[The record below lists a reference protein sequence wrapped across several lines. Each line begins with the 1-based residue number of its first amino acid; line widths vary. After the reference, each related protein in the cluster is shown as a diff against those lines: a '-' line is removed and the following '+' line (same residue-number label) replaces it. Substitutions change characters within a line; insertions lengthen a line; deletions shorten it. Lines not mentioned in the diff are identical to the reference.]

1 VRFIDDTS
9 SRNFM
14 KNISQYNFL
23 FAFTSI
29 GVDIERSVNDG
40 RGPPLF
46 KIHGQVYYHVGS
58 LLPPDDG
65 PPKFVQLYIYDT
77 TNENQNRLKCLSPGD
92 APYES
97 LRPSVV
103 NALMRMLDEYN
114 PFVKKLRTASERL
127 KDYPEENFII
137 RIVDAR
143 EGDRIVQPTKDR

>member
-1 VRFIDDTS
+1 
-9 SRNFM
+9 M

-97 LRPSVV
+97 LRHPWS
-103 NALMRMLDEYN
+103 MH
-114 PFVKKLRTASERL
+114 S
-127 KDYPEENFII
+127 
-137 RIVDAR
+137 
-143 EGDRIVQPTKDR
+143 